1 MNDSVLEKEKTAKA
15 VSSVENTEN
24 EKGVVTL
31 SNGDK
36 VDKATGEITKEGK
49 KDDSVSINSNPD
61 TETTTTNGSE
71 TKANLPTTTTPNKE
85 EATAPTLSDEE
96 KENQMRNEVNALD
109 LKNLDVKL
117 MYEMM
122 SVPTYSNYEYRM
134 VTWLIL
140 WARKHNIEHKFDDYG
155 NLYFIKGKPADGHFY
170 PCVTA
175 HLDTVQNKAK
185 AYILTGAELDLKT
198 RVNSS
203 GEHEVY
209 IDGMGTGSDD
219 KNAILIA
226 LHMFEKFDTLK
237 GAFYLGEEV
246 GCKGSRNMDVKFFD
260 DVSYVIGFDS
270 PELNRAAWRLMGS
283 IKMFTADFYK
293 KHMKPICDKYGM
305 TKFYSESVTDEAYI
319 TEKTGLMTMNFGN
332 GGYNAHATN
341 EYFIVEELDHALSMG
356 IELVETIPT
365 DVQHKVKSFT
375 WEKDPITGQMR
386 KSEVDSKDD
395 EEYLA
400 SLGDSDRYYSYR
412 NYGTTYYGSSSNSSS
427 SSTNR
432 SDGYWNK
439 DKKNDDTTKEDG
451 VNEETVQYIADTYE
465 ERIEEIKDAVESKCN
480 ELGLDFKKTFAAVF
494 SKEIKF

>member
-1 MNDSVLEKEKTAKA
+1 MNDSVLEKEKTANA

-24 EKGVVTL
+24 KKDVVTL

-36 VDKATGEITKEGK
+36 VDKTTGEIIKEGK

-61 TETTTTNGSE
+61 AEATSTNGSE
-71 TKANLPTTTTPNKE
+71 TKSNLPTTTTTQNKE
-85 EATAPTLSDEE
+85 ETTAPTLSDEE
-96 KENQMRNEVNALD
+96 KENKMRNEVKALD
-109 LKNLDVKL
+109 LKSLDVKL

-155 NLYFIKGKPADGHFY
+155 NLYFIKGKPANGHFY

-185 AYILTGAELDLKT
+185 AYVLTGAELDLKT
-198 RVNSS
+198 RVNTK
-203 GEHEVY
+203 GQHEVY

-237 GAFYLGEEV
+237 GAFYLGEEI
-246 GCKGSRNMDVKFFD
+246 GCLGSKNMDVKFFD

-270 PELNRAAWRLMGS
+270 PELNRAAWRLLGN

-305 TKFYSESVTDEAYI
+305 TKFYSESVTDEANI

-341 EYFIVEELDHALSMG
+341 EYFIVEEVDHALSMG

-365 DVQHKVKSFT
+365 DVQHKVKTFT

-386 KSEVDSKDD
+386 KSEVDSNDD

-400 SLGDSDRYYSYR
+400 SLGDSEHYYYP
-412 NYGTTYYGSSSNSSS
+412 YSSS
-427 SSTNR
+427 SYSNTNYSSSRTNVNR
-432 SDGYWNK
+432 SDGYWDK
-439 DKKNDDTTKEDG
+439 DKKNDETTKVDG
-451 VNEETVQYIADTYE
+451 VDEETVQYIADTYE
-465 ERIEEIKDAVESKCN
+465 ERIEEIKDAVKSKCD
-480 ELGLDFKKTFAAVF
+480 ELGLDFKETFSAVF